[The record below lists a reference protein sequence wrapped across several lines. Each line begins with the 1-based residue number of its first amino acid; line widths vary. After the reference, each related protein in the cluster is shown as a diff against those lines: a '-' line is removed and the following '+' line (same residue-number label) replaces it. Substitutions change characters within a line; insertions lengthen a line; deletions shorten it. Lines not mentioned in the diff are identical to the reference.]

1 MITAVAA
8 PPFPHV
14 TVFPGCCT
22 ACQLLQLQLH
32 LAAAI
37 ATAAA
42 AVVAAAV
49 VAAAVVAAADAL
61 ADRCT
66 CLALCAPCGRQGIC
80 SKFLL
85 ALACSM
91 AGVLQQQLD
100 GAIMKELCMV
110 RYICI
115 TEQHNRL
122 ICEKL
127 NAQDRF
133 CKCCWHNIVAN
144 IPRAAAACET
154 RPTGPLEW
162 WTAAGLG
169 PVYTLCCAG
178 TGCLALYCPYCCC
191 GCAEHA
197 CCCAGGC
204 W

>member
-1 MITAVAA
+1 MITAVAT

-14 TVFPGCCT
+14 AVSPGCCT
-22 ACQLLQLQLH
+22 ACQLLKLQLHLH

-37 ATAAA
+37 ACA
-42 AVVAAAV
+42 
-49 VAAAVVAAADAL
+49 AAAVVAAADAL

-80 SKFLL
+80 SRLLL

-91 AGVLQQQLD
+91 AGVTQQL
-100 GAIMKELCMV
+100 GVRLMNKLCMV
-110 RYICI
+110 RHVGI
-115 TEQHNRL
+115 TEQHNRV
-122 ICEKL
+122 ICKKRY
-127 NAQDRF
+127 AQDRF
-133 CKCCWHNIVAN
+133 CDCGWLNLTEN

-154 RPTGPLEW
+154 RPTGALEW

-169 PVYTLCCAG
+169 PVYTLCCVD

-191 GCAEHA
+191 GCAERA